1 MWVLPGSTRTIDEIV
16 SANLLSYITLAND
29 NDEVKNLLDFL
40 KRLKNKSIP
49 EVDENLEWLSSI
61 NSFTFNLCIIM
72 VWEWA
77 LG

>member
-49 EVDENLEWLSSI
+49 EIDENLEW
-61 NSFTFNLCIIM
+61 
-72 VWEWA
+72 
-77 LG
+77 